1 MGVYMEAFTMALF
14 GEAEKGDYR
23 TGYFCRSL
31 NQLLDSLGNPPPQS
45 RGLFYAVQALL
56 YHRDLIFFRVREE
69 GFSFQDYLLGLSNLQ
84 KSTTISSISAIC
96 LPGVGDSEIIEAIS
110 PICAIHHSILI
121 TNEADFYDYLTELS
135 A

>member
-1 MGVYMEAFTMALF
+1 MDAYTMALF

-23 TGYFCRSL
+23 TAYFCHSL
-31 NQLLDSLGNPPPQS
+31 DQLLDALGNPPPQS
-45 RGLFYAVQALL
+45 RGLHYAVQALL
-56 YHRDLIFFRVREE
+56 YHRELIFFRVREE
-69 GFSFQDYLLGLSNLQ
+69 GFSYQDYLLGLNNL
-84 KSTTISSISAIC
+84 KNAALTRISAIC
-96 LPGVGDSEIIEAIS
+96 LPGVGDSEIIDAIS

>member
-1 MGVYMEAFTMALF
+1 MSILTMALF

-23 TGYFCRSL
+23 IAYFCRSL
-31 NQLLDSLGNPPPQS
+31 VDLLDALGNPPPES
-45 RGLFYAVQALL
+45 KGLHYAIQALL
-56 YHRDLIFFRVREE
+56 YHRELIFYRVREE
-69 GFSFQDYLLGLSNLQ
+69 GFSYQDYLLGLNNLQ
-84 KSTTISSISAIC
+84 KNSSSTHLSAIC

-110 PICAIHHSILI
+110 PICAVHHSIVI